1 MNRRLALLGAS
12 LVAASAVAQTPAPQ
26 IPESAYRKGMPDV
39 VTPAPAAP
47 APGTT
52 FDRAAFSSAYA
63 RAGRPA
69 IAVLWNREFT
79 DTLEQTTAQQTTI
92 DNVRAGGVRAEA
104 VRLPGYGAMQAEGAA
119 MSSTTITSGQV
130 KSQDGQRSGPVERV
144 NLQMRASFMQTLA
157 SNGVKIVDR
166 NVTMRTTAAKSKG
179 AHDTQQVET
188 EALSRHAKLLMEV
201 LNTPDAAAPTGWA
214 TYVSIKRLSDGI
226 VLAEGYLTG
235 ESTAPKAAPKF
246 EADPRGGF
254 REVAA
259 AALTPGDS
267 ARNVAEQALV
277 RLRTAL

>member
-39 VTPAPAAP
+39 MTPAPAAP
-47 APGTT
+47 APGST

-63 RAGRPA
+63 RAGRPT
-69 IAVLWNREFT
+69 IAVLWNREYT
-79 DTLEQTTAQQTTI
+79 DSLEQTTAQQTTI
-92 DNVRAGGVRAEA
+92 DNVRGGAARGEA
-104 VRLPGYGAMQAEGAA
+104 VRVPGYAA
-119 MSSTTITSGQV
+119 AQVEQGSFSSTTITSGQV

-157 SNGVKIVDR
+157 ANGVKVVDR
-166 NVTMRTTAAKSKG
+166 NVTMRSTANKTKG
-179 AHDTQQVET
+179 ALDTQKVET
-188 EALSRHAKLLMEV
+188 DALSRHAKLLMEV

-214 TYVSIKRLSDGI
+214 TYVSIKRLSDGV

-235 ESTAPKAAPKF
+235 ESTAPKAAPRYQ
-246 EADPRGGF
+246 ADPNGGF

-259 AALTPGDS
+259 PALTPGDS